1 MDVDGR
7 VHITVDDKSALLAMV
22 DAFGQ
27 GQLGFHRPA
36 VRAGLRAWI
45 PPVDD
50 MEPRAG
56 ACGLVGQLTA
66 ELVEVR
72 VQYVFGKPP
81 VMAHALHVE
90 VFDADVGIIVGK
102 PRGELADV
110 VGSLGGYASVDSA
123 HALQRPIVP
132 FRPASM
138 VRAPVAAA

>member
-1 MDVDGR
+1 
-7 VHITVDDKSALLAMV
+7 
-22 DAFGQ
+22 
-27 GQLGFHRPA
+27 
-36 VRAGLRAWI
+36 
-45 PPVDD
+45 

-56 ACGLVGQLTA
+56 ACGLVFQLAA

-123 HALQRPIVP
+123 RIASNALLYRFDPHPWFMPLSRRLNDCWVWRS
-132 FRPASM
+132 FRC
-138 VRAPVAAA
+138 VRT